1 MLNKLYCGWGQRWGL
16 VSGSAKCYYRSPC
29 GSATN
34 TAMLQVEQAAGDA
47 EWPAGD
53 IHHQGPQEGHSQQ
66 EVKGK
71 VYLLAGF
78 RIRIQNTGPGP
89 DQLTWFN
96 PDPIRIRNSAFYF
109 LEHFLKSGVRLVGS
123 FKKFFLWTDSTS
135 FLFLVVIFLFWCTGY
150 LLANLK
156 ATATFLFRFM

>member
-1 MLNKLYCGWGQRWGL
+1 MKNVDFRAQYIKLQLKETLRISIRVRQTLQGPPCG
-16 VSGSAKCYYRSPC
+16 S

-34 TAMLQVEQAAGDA
+34 TALLQVEQAAGDA

-78 RIRIQNTGPGP
+78 RIRIPLVRIRIQNTGPDP

-96 PDPIRIRNSAFYF
+96 PDPIRIRNPAFYF

-123 FKKFFLWTDSTS
+123 
-135 FLFLVVIFLFWCTGY
+135 
-150 LLANLK
+150 
-156 ATATFLFRFM
+156 